1 MGCKQRCE
9 CDNVLYERLVVLK
22 IMKRKTP
29 FHSIERR
36 HAVHRQHLHVL
47 CLSSLLSLW
56 WVWCEIWLSPS
67 AVDTWQNDSP
77 FARTSGTITF
87 QMPEGSGIKV
97 TNAQWMA
104 TAMGIVIYVG
114 THCYHS
120 ILHGSLNHFGIVYTY
135 VLQALTANNAFILL
149 VITHFF
155 MIFFLFAC
163 AHVLFDIP
171 NQTIYT
177 VRAHS
182 TCNQHFIICLRF
194 SCYIPQCRRSARRRS
209 WLRLGQSFNSIMVR
223 SGRIHFRVQLLF
235 FISSRRQEKSSF
247 PFICIVA
254 NRMNSALFI

>member
-56 WVWCEIWLSPS
+56 WVWREIWLSPS

-155 MIFFLFAC
+155 MIFFCLHARMFC
-163 AHVLFDIP
+163 LISLIKLYTPFGRTRHVISILLSVYVFLVIFRCVVVAHVEEVD
-171 NQTIYT
+171 
-177 VRAHS
+177 
-182 TCNQHFIICLRF
+182 
-194 SCYIPQCRRSARRRS
+194 
-209 WLRLGQSFNSIMVR
+209 
-223 SGRIHFRVQLLF
+223 
-235 FISSRRQEKSSF
+235 
-247 PFICIVA
+247 
-254 NRMNSALFI
+254 